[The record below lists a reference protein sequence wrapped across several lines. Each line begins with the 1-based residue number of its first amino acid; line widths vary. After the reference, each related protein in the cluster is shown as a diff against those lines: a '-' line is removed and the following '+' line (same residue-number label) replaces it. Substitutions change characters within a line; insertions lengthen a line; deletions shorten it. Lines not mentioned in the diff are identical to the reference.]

1 MNTPNPLVPQGT
13 FQDKGKAQIR
23 ITVFAILAVHLVA
36 LGVLLIAGCNKKA
49 EPEPTTDTGVPP
61 LPPIPADTN
70 WPAPPTAVPPVP
82 GTQDVT
88 HLPPPVPVPSDPTA
102 TINPVNPPPV
112 NGTAPLP
119 PQDPVATGT
128 SEHTISK
135 GESFYTIGKKYGVGF
150 KAIVDANPGVNP
162 NRLKIGQKVVIP
174 APKTPASAASTLAP
188 APAAGETTI
197 KSYKVKSG
205 DNLNK
210 IAKNNGVTVKQLR
223 AANNLRTDQIKVGQ
237 TLKIPVK
244 APAVIAP
251 PVEAAPPVPAPVEP
265 APATLPPAGNPVL
278 PPPAQ

>member
-23 ITVFAILAVHLVA
+23 ITVFAILAVHLLA

-49 EPEPTTDTGVPP
+49 DPEPTTDTGVPP

-70 WPAPPTAVPPVP
+70 WPAPPTPVPPVP

-88 HLPPPVPVPSDPTA
+88 QLPPVPGPTQDVTTSA
-102 TINPVNPPPV
+102 PPPV

-119 PQDPVATGT
+119 PQDSIATGT
-128 SEHTISK
+128 SEHTITK

-174 APKTPASAASTLAP
+174 APKTPAANGASLTLAP
-188 APAAGETTI
+188 ATGETTI
-197 KSYKVKSG
+197 KNYKVKSG

-251 PVEAAPPVPAPVEP
+251 PVEAAPPVPAPP
-265 APATLPPAGNPVL
+265 AEVPPATLPPAGNPVL

>member
-36 LGVLLIAGCNKKA
+36 LSVLLIAGCNKKA
-49 EPEPTTDTGVPP
+49 DPEPTTDTGVPP

-70 WPAPPTAVPPVP
+70 WPAPPTALPPVP
-82 GTQDVT
+82 GTQDAT
-88 HLPPPVPVPSDPTA
+88 QLPPPVTTPTQEV
-102 TINPVNPPPV
+102 TGITPPPIV
-112 NGTAPLP
+112 EVAPPP
-119 PQDPVATGT
+119 PQDPIVSGSA
-128 SEHTISK
+128 EHTISK
-135 GESFYTIGKKYGVGF
+135 GESFYTVGKKYGVGF
-150 KAIVDANPGVNP
+150 KAIADANPGVNP
-162 NRLKIGQKVVIP
+162 NRLKIGQKIIIP
-174 APKTPASAASTLAP
+174 AAKTPSAGATALTP
-188 APAAGETTI
+188 APVAGETTI

-210 IAKNNGVTVKQLR
+210 IAKNHGVSVKQLR

-244 APAVIAP
+244 APAVVAP
-251 PVEAAPPVPAPVEP
+251 PVEAAPPVPAPP
-265 APATLPPAGNPVL
+265 AEVPPATLPPAGNPVL